1 FYVEKRLRLDFDG
14 LVELA
19 APVDVQLRERA
30 EDAAKEISEEFELI
44 LASPDIKDSNN
55 ELFSWIRGGATIDRE
70 KELYDYFDMLLQFVS
85 KRIRRPNYARG
96 PHSLHP
102 KRTIDAFEKH
112 DVKVEGSEQSHRLDI
127 VVECTPIGQSSVI
140 PVAPRPKNPRYENL
154 FTAVEA
160 KKTNSKTEVGSAC
173 AQLLVYMR
181 ETYVTQWN
189 RRFIWGLTMCRDAI
203 RVYSFG
209 NDHLLGSKDMRLT
222 ERDGRTKFIQ
232 LLVNWSFCE
241 EHRLGYDPTMIR
253 LPELRCW
260 QIEVPALPET
270 VGEQTSATSKYFYT
284 RCTIAAA
291 DHLFGRHTRTFLA
304 TNNKPTC
311 VEDTDSK
318 NCKYVIKDSWV
329 ESTHNADD
337 DMRDEA
343 KHLHKIHKRL
353 GKFEDVKGCYPT
365 IIAGGRIRLNRSD
378 SSEAV
383 DDTTASILGDLFND
397 VAVPLGD
404 SSSENSSNKSECS
417 NLAPFRVHKRIATAP
432 VGKPL
437 RHLDCP
443 LKLIKV
449 MADVMRVHGR
459 MRWDADILHRDIS
472 TNNVLFYETDD
483 GQDVCGLLI
492 DFDHAIDCSVSNYR
506 LHMDRSATLPF
517 MSINNLETNVELIAG
532 LDDWE
537 SALYMLCWIGTYGF
551 NANLAPSK
559 EVYGKLKIRKWCEGL
574 LDDIVD
580 SKRQDMDSAA
590 SFYQLTKALLPYAH
604 VETLQDLTDELR
616 TVLFENPNLGPEF
629 HGALKKPNK
638 LDRKNEIDPV
648 ANRKHKERELMALL
662 QEVLDRFARDTKV
675 LRISRN

>member
-1 FYVEKRLRLDFDG
+1 
-14 LVELA
+14 
-19 APVDVQLRERA
+19 
-30 EDAAKEISEEFELI
+30 
-44 LASPDIKDSNN
+44 
-55 ELFSWIRGGATIDRE
+55 
-70 KELYDYFDMLLQFVS
+70 
-85 KRIRRPNYARG
+85 
-96 PHSLHP
+96 
-102 KRTIDAFEKH
+102 
-112 DVKVEGSEQSHRLDI
+112 
-127 VVECTPIGQSSVI
+127 
-140 PVAPRPKNPRYENL
+140 
-154 FTAVEA
+154 
-160 KKTNSKTEVGSAC
+160 
-173 AQLLVYMR
+173 MR

-209 NDHLLGSKDMRLT
+209 NDHLLGSKDMKLT
-222 ERDGRTKFIQ
+222 EMDGRTKFIQ

-241 EHRLGYDPTMIR
+241 EHRLGYDPTMIW

-270 VGEQTSATSKYFYT
+270 VGEHTSVSLKLFYT
-284 RCTIAAA
+284 RCIIAAA
-291 DHLFGRHTRTFLA
+291 DNLFGRHTRTFLA

-343 KHLHKIHKRL
+343 KHLHKIRERL

-383 DDTTASILGDLFND
+383 DDTTASVLGDLFND

-404 SSSENSSNKSECS
+404 SSSENISKKSGCS
-417 NLAPFRVHKRIATAP
+417 NLAPFRVHKRIATTP
-432 VGKPL
+432 IGKPL

-472 TNNVLFYETDD
+472 TNNVLFYETKD
-483 GQDVCGLLI
+483 GQDVSGLLI

-506 LHMDRSATLPF
+506 PHMDRSGTLPF
-517 MSINNLETNVELIAG
+517 MSINNLETNVELITG

-580 SKRQDMDSAA
+580 SKRQSMDNRTT
-590 SFYQLTKALLPYAH
+590 FNHLTNAFLPYAH
-604 VETLQDLTDELR
+604 VATLQKLTRELR
-616 TVLFENPNLGPEF
+616 TVLFENPNLGPESR
-629 HGALKKPNK
+629 GAQTWFDE
-638 LDRKNEIDPV
+638 LDNMNAIDPF
-648 ANRKHKERELMALL
+648 ANRKHKEHELMASL
-662 QEVLDRFARDTKV
+662 QEVLDRYAKETKA
-675 LRISRN
+675 LRISKN

>member
-1 FYVEKRLRLDFDG
+1 MDFYVKERLQLDFDG
-14 LVELA
+14 LIELA
-19 APVDVQLRERA
+19 APVDSQLRERA
-30 EDAAKEISEEFELI
+30 EKAAKEIAEEFELI
-44 LASPDIKDSNN
+44 LASPDITDANN
-55 ELFSWIRGGATIDRE
+55 ELFSWIRGGATIDRQ
-70 KELYDYFDMLLQFVS
+70 KELYNYFGMLMRFVS
-85 KRIRRPNYARG
+85 KRIRGPNYARA
-96 PHSLHP
+96 L
-102 KRTIDAFEKH
+102 
-112 DVKVEGSEQSHRLDI
+112 V
-127 VVECTPIGQSSVI
+127 
-140 PVAPRPKNPRYENL
+140 
-154 FTAVEA
+154 A
-160 KKTNSKTEVGSAC
+160 KKTDSRAAAEGAC
-173 AQLLVYMR
+173 ARLLVYMR
-181 ETYVTQWN
+181 KTYVTQWN
-189 RRFIWGLTMCRDAI
+189 RRFSWGLTMCRDAI

-222 ERDGRTKFIQ
+222 EMDGRTKFIQ
-232 LLVNWSFCE
+232 LIVNWSFCE

-260 QIEVPALPET
+260 QIKVPALPET
-270 VGEQTSATSKYFYT
+270 VGEQTPVASKLFYT

-304 TNNKPTC
+304 TDNKPTC

-343 KHLHKIHKRL
+343 KHLHKIRERL

-383 DDTTASILGDLFND
+383 DDTTASVLGDLFND

-404 SSSENSSNKSECS
+404 SSSENISNKSGCS
-417 NLAPFRVHKRIATAP
+417 NLAPFRVHMRIATTP
-432 VGKPL
+432 VGTPL
-437 RHLDCP
+437 RHLNCP

-506 LHMDRSATLPF
+506 LHMDRSGTLPF
-517 MSINNLETNVELIAG
+517 MSINNLETNVELITG

-537 SALYMLCWIGTYGF
+537 SVLYMLCWIGTYGF

-559 EVYGKLKIRKWCEGL
+559 EVYGRLKIRKWCEGL

-580 SKRQDMDSAA
+580 SKRKDMS
-590 SFYQLTKALLPYAH
+590 SSPLFYQLTKIFLRYAH
-604 VETLQDLTDELR
+604 VETLQDLTDDLR
-616 TVLFENPNLGPEF
+616 TALFENPNLGPEF
-629 HGALKKPNK
+629 HGALSKPDK
-638 LDRKNEIDPV
+638 LDKMNEIDSV
-648 ANRKHKERELMALL
+648 ANRKHKERELMASL
-662 QEVLDRFARDTKV
+662 QEVLDRYAKETKA
-675 LRISRN
+675 LRISKN